1 MTRIGAAAFLALG
14 LLVLAG
20 CGVSAD
26 LSRRAVDVAAPPP
39 LTPEP
44 EAGSNEIQEADGQ
57 LPNDCLACHID
68 KQQLIDTARP
78 VEVHPSESSGVG

>member
-1 MTRIGAAAFLALG
+1 MTKTGAAAFLALG
-14 LLVLAG
+14 LLVLTG

-26 LSRRAVDVAAPPP
+26 LSGGAVNVPTPPP
-39 LTPEP
+39 LTAEP
-44 EAGSNEIQEADGQ
+44 EAGSSELQEADGQ
-57 LPNDCLACHID
+57 SPNDCLACHID